1 MHMCGGQR
9 VIWGN
14 WFSSLWG
21 SLKLTWQQVLLL
33 SDPLHWLLPC
43 IFWGSFSVNLEH
55 GVLTILADQQI
66 SRIHLFWHPHHW
78 VTDVCHCTQL
88 FMFVQDFHTQ
98 ISILVWQAL
107 YLLSHPHSPRVVH
120 SLLQP
125 GMFMLFFMLSSAKF
139 TLENQVAK
147 LRTHTHMHNLT
158 LF

>member
-9 VIWGN
+9 VVCGN

-21 SLKLTWQQVLLL
+21 SLRLNLRLDSKCSYSVTH
-33 SDPLHWLLPC
+33 PTGCLPC

-78 VTDVCHCTQL
+78 VTDVCHCIQL
-88 FMFVQDFHTQ
+88 FMFVQGTHTQ
-98 ISILVWQAL
+98 ISILEWQAL
-107 YLLSHPHSPRVVH
+107 YLLSHLHSPRVVH

-139 TLENQVAK
+139 TL
-147 LRTHTHMHNLT
+147 RTR
-158 LF
+158 